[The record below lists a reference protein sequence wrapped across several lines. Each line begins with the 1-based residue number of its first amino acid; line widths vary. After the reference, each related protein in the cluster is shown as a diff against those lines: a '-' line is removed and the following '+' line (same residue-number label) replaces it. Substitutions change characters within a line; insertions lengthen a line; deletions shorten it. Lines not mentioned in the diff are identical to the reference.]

1 MIYKYKLNGQGIK
14 IKYMSYLDEK
24 YCLIYLFS
32 ISTIIFL
39 NMQKA
44 VALHAVIDYLE
55 DPYILISSPAPSEER
70 TMTGCE
76 L

>member
-44 VALHAVIDYLE
+44 VALHPVIDYLKTLTYLLVLQHRVKRG
-55 DPYILISSPAPSEER
+55 P
-70 TMTGCE
+70 
-76 L
+76 